1 MKHRLFS
8 LSLIFFL
15 LLSLTPF
22 IGISGVHATQSNL
35 PSTRNSTTFTQC
47 VIFTNSQISADRQK
61 SYLKLLEVMGYSTS
75 LEDSINLSA
84 VLTKNPKMVLLPL
97 EVSRT
102 LDETSVSKLS
112 AATEIGLSLILEVDS
127 AVSNQWGLTL
137 SPKPIRVHTLLDLS
151 APTLTFELE
160 NTLLL
165 ESFLVNDTTKP
176 LLKDKISNEALL
188 ISKPMKSGG
197 LIASTLP
204 LLDSDNNFYKHI
216 TLLQNHI
223 STVFKI
229 NPYLKRNG
237 LSVFMDWGYHYHQN
251 PKAVI
256 QEFSKVGITTIYLS
270 AWYPSND
277 FHVFADALIDEAHA
291 AGIKVLLWLE
301 LPMVSK
307 TFWDAHPELREKTAR
322 NQDAFLDWRYLMA
335 IEDPRCFDL
344 VKTEIIKRYEQH
356 QWDGINLAEFY
367 FESPVGLFSPELMT
381 PFSPWV
387 IDDYQSKTGINLL
400 NLFDALYVNP
410 SLDLAKEKER
420 FLTYRTTLC
429 SLLNEKT
436 IQMLSQLI
444 QPRQGELVVTQIDA
458 LMDPQ
463 LGRNI
468 GIDSQFFEALRK
480 TYNFTMMI
488 EDPFTLWQMGPERY
502 KTLDELYQKHH
513 PKVEFAI
520 DINIVDR
527 RFEVYPSAKQTGLEF
542 QALLSEASTRFD
554 EVALYAAH
562 TPFYSDLNQAAYA
575 LASPN
580 LRSQLDQNT
589 YLIEGDVSSRLQV
602 NTLGKSITV
611 NNAPWY
617 AYNDSEILLPS
628 GKSIVKLSAGTPK
641 TLHITNFNET
651 FTPIQLT
658 ANTLKFNYQSK
669 SKTFVSFNRRPASLK
684 LDGKALLPTTYW
696 GTFGYTFRL
705 PSGKHELLA
714 SDANLPIGAPIYA
727 LNGNLSNLNSLI
739 VKKNNADYVPLNQT
753 MALIKGSFS
762 KSRTNNAY
770 SISAHAHDL
779 WFQLGQPKGIRDGKA
794 FVWSAAPFETKGVC
808 YVPVQDF
815 FKQLGYNLSFN
826 KENQLWL
833 ISE

>member
-8 LSLIFFL
+8 LSMIFFL
-15 LLSLTPF
+15 LLSLSPF
-22 IGISGVHATQSNL
+22 VGISGARATQNNL
-35 PSTRNSTTFTQC
+35 PATRTSTAFTQC
-47 VIFTNSQISADRQK
+47 VIFTNSQMSANRQK
-61 SYLKLLEVMGYSTS
+61 SYLKMLEVMGYSTS
-75 LEDSINLSA
+75 LEDCINLSA
-84 VLTKNPKMVLLPL
+84 VLAKKPQMVLLPL

-102 LDETSVSKLS
+102 LDETSLSKLRT
-112 AATEIGLSLILEVDS
+112 ATESGLSMILEVDS
-127 AVSNQWGLTL
+127 EVSKQWGLAL
-137 SPKPIRVHTLLDLS
+137 SSNPINVSTLLDLS
-151 APTLTFELE
+151 APKLAFQLE
-160 NTLLL
+160 KPLLL
-165 ESFLVNDTTKP
+165 ETFLINNTTTP
-176 LLKDKISNEALL
+176 LLKDKLSNEAIL
-188 ISKPMKSGG
+188 ISKQMKLGH

-204 LLDSDNNFYKHI
+204 LVDGDNNFYKHV

-223 STVFKI
+223 NTVFKI

-256 QEFSKVGITTIYLS
+256 QEFSKVGITTVYLS

-277 FHVFADALIDEAHA
+277 FHVFADSLIDEAHA

-307 TFWDAHPELREKTAR
+307 SFWDAHPELREKTAR

-335 IEDPRCFDL
+335 LEDPRCFDL
-344 VKTEIIKRYEQH
+344 VKTEIIKLYEQH
-356 QWDGINLAEFY
+356 KWDGINLAEFY
-367 FESPVGLFSPELMT
+367 FESPAGIFSPEIMT

-387 IDDYQSKTGINLL
+387 IEDYQSKTGINPL
-400 NLFDALYVNP
+400 NLFDVFYVNP
-410 SLDLAKEKER
+410 SLDLAIEKDR
-420 FLTYRTTLC
+420 FLTYRVNLC

-444 QPRQGELVVTQIDA
+444 QPRQGELIVTQVDA

-513 PKVEFAI
+513 PEAEIAI

-542 QALLSEASTRFD
+542 QALLSEASTHFD

-580 LRSQLDQNT
+580 SHSQLDQNT

-602 NTLGKSITV
+602 NTLGKSISV

-617 AYNDSEILLPS
+617 AYNDSEILLTS
-628 GKSIVKLSAGTPK
+628 GKSIVKLSVGTPK
-641 TLHITNFNET
+641 ALHITNFNES
-651 FTPIQLT
+651 FTPIQIT

-669 SKTFVSFNRRPASLK
+669 FKTFISFNRRPASLK
-684 LDGKALLPTTYW
+684 LDGKALLPAAYW
-696 GTFGYTFRL
+696 GTFGYTFLL

-727 LNGNLSNLNSLI
+727 LNGNLSNLNNLI
-739 VKKNNADYVPLNQT
+739 VKKNNADYVPINQT
-753 MALIKGSFS
+753 MPLIKGSFS
-762 KSRTNNAY
+762 KSKTNNAY

-794 FVWSAAPFETKGVC
+794 FVWSAVPFETKGVC
-808 YVPVQDF
+808 YVPVRDF